1 MEPTSKSFRLHIG
14 LFGRT
19 NVGKSTFLNLLAGQ
33 EAAIA
38 SAIPGTT
45 TDPVEKT
52 MELRQAGPVVFTDT
66 AGVDDASA
74 LGEARRKKTFA
85 ALRRADVVVLL
96 AEAGQWG
103 APEEALVHQAVE
115 SGKSLILVVTKTDQ
129 HTPDAA
135 FIEKLKTLA
144 PAVIVSSA
152 ASEAAESIRAAFEQA
167 VEQTRKQGMVD
178 AAPELLGG
186 ILPAGGLAV
195 LIVPI
200 DQEAP
205 KGRLILPQVQT
216 IRAALDGRA
225 ATLVVGPDEYPAML
239 ARLQR
244 PPELVVCDSQVV
256 DRMVADTPDGI
267 PCTTFSILFAR
278 LKGDLVEMAR
288 AARALDALQDG
299 DKVLIAEACTHH
311 PVEDDIGREKIP
323 RLLRNYTQKALV
335 MDVTAGRDWPENLAD
350 YKVVLHCGGCMFNRM
365 EMIAR
370 MRAARAL
377 GVPVSNYGIAISHMK
392 GVLARVLSP
401 FPAALAAWQGD

>member
-1 MEPTSKSFRLHIG
+1 MEPTPKSFRLHIG

-103 APEEALVHQAVE
+103 APEEALVHQAAE

-152 ASEAAESIRAAFEQA
+152 APEAAESIRAAFEQA

-288 AARALDALQDG
+288 AARALDTLQDG